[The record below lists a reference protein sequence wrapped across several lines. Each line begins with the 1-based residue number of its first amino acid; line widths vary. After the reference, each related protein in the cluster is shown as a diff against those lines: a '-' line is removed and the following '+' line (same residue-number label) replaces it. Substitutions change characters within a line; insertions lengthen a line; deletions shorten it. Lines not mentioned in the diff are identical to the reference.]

1 MYAWAY
7 ISVSIS
13 NMNESMLIHSSDSP
27 FFSYKGDLSL
37 GQHVSV
43 HSPHPLP
50 KKKEM
55 AYDVSR
61 NIWYL
66 KCSLYNVLNFVSS

>member
-1 MYAWAY
+1 
-7 ISVSIS
+7 
-13 NMNESMLIHSSDSP
+13 MNESMLIHSSDSP

-50 KKKEM
+50 KKKKKWLTMFPEI
-55 AYDVSR
+55 YG
-61 NIWYL
+61 I
-66 KCSLYNVLNFVSS
+66 